1 MLKVLSRQLYQI
13 PISVRVDVTSY
24 FHYGRCVYFRMIG
37 MNRCK
42 KNLQS
47 KAVSVSPKSEAAD
60 ITAKVSLNTSGC

>member
-13 PISVRVDVTSY
+13 PISVRVNVTSY
-24 FHYGRCVYFRMIG
+24 FHYGRCVYFR